1 LTQHDDHDAVDATD
15 AELLVMMQM
24 LSNSDQELI
33 TSTIQTFEYIS
44 TIKEK
49 IRKTMRKEM
58 IIDALLTILLNS
70 QTSRN

>member
-15 AELLVMMQM
+15 AESLVMMQM
-24 LSNSDQELI
+24 LLNSDQELI

-49 IRKTMRKEM
+49 IRKTIRKEM
-58 IIDALLTILLNS
+58 IIDALLTILLNL